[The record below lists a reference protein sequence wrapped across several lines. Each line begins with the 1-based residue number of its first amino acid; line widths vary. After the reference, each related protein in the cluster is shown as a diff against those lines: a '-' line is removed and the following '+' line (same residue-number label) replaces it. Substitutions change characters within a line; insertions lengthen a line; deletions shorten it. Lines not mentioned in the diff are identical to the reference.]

1 MLTTKGV
8 FKIIALFA
16 SVQVAIIITQIIR
29 SKFIS
34 IYLGPDG
41 IGLFSVYNSLFSFF
55 FTLIGLGMS
64 QGILNVIPSLIR
76 EKLKNVNNYL
86 PRINLFVLT
95 TFLIFCVITFF
106 LKDIISLF
114 FFDNKDFASTVF
126 YLMLGSIFTAL
137 ATIRMSFIQ
146 SYKLNNIIVKI
157 KMLHAIFSTVA
168 AVSLIYFFKYDG
180 ILISIL
186 IGSVIYYITTLIL
199 SYKTL
204 KFDVII
210 YKNIIHSINE
220 KNFKQIFHVGI
231 TLLLGQFVGQIIS
244 NYGNL
249 LVLNTGDMSDVGY
262 WAAARTIIVNYAGL
276 IFVALNIEFLP
287 RISSLK
293 NEIKLLKNNIEL
305 QLKALNIITLFLSVT
320 LYVFSDLIIE
330 ILYSNDFLNASMIIK
345 LASFSI
351 PLNGVTYTLAYLHLI
366 KNYKVKYVILNSIFP
381 GLVFMISGYIF
392 NTHFGII
399 GLGVTLT
406 FTSVFHYLA
415 VVFYVHKDLSINI
428 KSLFNYNL
436 IISIII
442 LSILLSF
449 DFFEI
454 QNIIYIKALIFITTL
469 IFCVK
474 QYLKSNLL

>member
-1 MLTTKGV
+1 LLTTKGI

-41 IGLFSVYNSLFSFF
+41 IGVFSIYNSLFSFF

-86 PRINLFVLT
+86 PRINLFVLI
-95 TFLIFCVITFF
+95 TFLIFCVTTFF

-114 FFDNKDFASTVF
+114 FFDNKDFASTVV
-126 YLMLGSIFTAL
+126 YLMLGSIFTVL

-186 IGSVIYYITTLIL
+186 IGSVIYYITALIL
-199 SYKTL
+199 SHKTL
-204 KFDVII
+204 KYDVIV
-210 YKNIIHSINE
+210 YKDIVHLIND
-220 KNFKQIFHVGI
+220 KNLKLIFNVGI
-231 TLLLGQFVGQIIS
+231 TLLLGQFIGQIIS

-293 NEIKLLKNNIEL
+293 NEIKL
-305 QLKALNIITLFLSVT
+305 
-320 LYVFSDLIIE
+320 
-330 ILYSNDFLNASMIIK
+330 
-345 LASFSI
+345 
-351 PLNGVTYTLAYLHLI
+351 
-366 KNYKVKYVILNSIFP
+366 
-381 GLVFMISGYIF
+381 
-392 NTHFGII
+392 
-399 GLGVTLT
+399 
-406 FTSVFHYLA
+406 
-415 VVFYVHKDLSINI
+415 
-428 KSLFNYNL
+428 
-436 IISIII
+436 
-442 LSILLSF
+442 
-449 DFFEI
+449 
-454 QNIIYIKALIFITTL
+454 
-469 IFCVK
+469 
-474 QYLKSNLL
+474 